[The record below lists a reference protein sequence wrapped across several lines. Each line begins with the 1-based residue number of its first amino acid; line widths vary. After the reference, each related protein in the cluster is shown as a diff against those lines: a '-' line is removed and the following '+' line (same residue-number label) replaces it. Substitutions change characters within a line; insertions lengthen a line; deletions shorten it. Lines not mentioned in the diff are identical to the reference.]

1 MNNLAEFSLNENI
14 NRPNIID
21 HRPLWDRRKNLHGII
36 LKAGWREGAPFIY
49 QVNDTKI
56 SKVEI
61 SGVNYDLAKSLSR
74 IFNFTLELE
83 EVDVYGALQL
93 DGNWTGIVEKLR
105 THQLDLGIADI
116 SITIERAEV
125 IDFSV
130 GLQNTEYVLFMKSSE
145 QALQWMTFI
154 DVFSVG
160 FWSCLITFII
170 TLTLFLSIMQIYG
183 LGMIFYL
190 RRLVHSLQINTF
202 HNLT

>member
-1 MNNLAEFSLNENI
+1 M
-14 NRPNIID
+14 
-21 HRPLWDRRKNLHGII
+21 
-36 LKAGWREGAPFIY
+36 
-49 QVNDTKI
+49 
-56 SKVEI
+56 
-61 SGVNYDLAKSLSR
+61 
-74 IFNFTLELE
+74 ELE

-190 RRLVHSLQINTF
+190 RSLVHSQQIIPFIISLILF
-202 HNLT
+202 HFIHYIYR

>member
-1 MNNLAEFSLNENI
+1 MLNKLAEFSLKENI
-14 NRPNIID
+14 NPQNIID
-21 HRPLWDRRKNLHGII
+21 DRPLWDRRKNLQGIT
-36 LKAGWREGAPFIY
+36 LKAGWRDGAPFIY
-49 QVNDTKI
+49 QVNDTKN
-56 SKVEI
+56 SKLEL

-116 SITIERAEV
+116 SITIERDEV

-130 GLQNTEYVLFMKSSE
+130 GLQNTEYVLFMRSSE

-160 FWSCLITFII
+160 FWSCLITFIV
-170 TLTLFLSIMQIYG
+170 TLTIFLSIIQIYG
-183 LGMIFYL
+183 LGIIFY
-190 RRLVHSLQINTF
+190 F
-202 HNLT
+202 